1 MTNQLQPK
9 YRQILDQLTSDIV
22 MGLYVGGQRF
32 PSEAALVKRFGT
44 SRITV
49 GHAMRELQSKGF
61 IERIAGSGSY
71 VRERA
76 QERPDGPLFGL
87 VIPNLGETEIFGPI
101 CRAIAAAPNGRNEA
115 LRAHALLWPH
125 AERGP
130 QGKVEEAF
138 QLAKQC
144 VERGVSGVFFA
155 PLEMWEDGCGVN
167 RRVLDILERAGI
179 PVVLLDRRPGGSAGR
194 RRCDLVGIDNRWAGS
209 LATRHLIE
217 LGARRIGFVA
227 YQGQA
232 TTVEARME
240 GYRDALGERSS
251 QNGAHM
257 NAHMIWLAAR
267 EKMEAGRFRN
277 YDGLV
282 CANDRI
288 AGRVMQALLAR
299 GVRIPQDVR
308 MVGIDDVNYAALLP
322 VPLTTV
328 HQPCREI
335 GETALRM
342 MFDRIGHPRMPA
354 REVWLD
360 CWLVIRESCGAE
372 RSPDESPDE
381 RPNEPPDHSGE
392 PTIAS

>member
-1 MTNQLQPK
+1 MTDQQQPK
-9 YRQILDQLTSDIV
+9 YQQILDQLTKDIGT
-22 MGLYVGGQRF
+22 GLYVTGQRF
-32 PSEAALVKRFGT
+32 PSEAALVKRFGV

-49 GHAMRELQSKGF
+49 GHALRELQRNGL
-61 IERIAGSGSY
+61 IDRIAGSGSY

-76 QERPDGPLFGL
+76 HERLDTALFGL

-101 CRAIAAAPNGRNEA
+101 CRAIAAAPDGLARK
-115 LRAHALLWPH
+115 HALLWPH
-125 AERGP
+125 AEAGP
-130 QGKVEEAF
+130 EGKAAEVV
-138 QLAKQC
+138 QLAEQC
-144 VERGVSGVFFA
+144 VERRVSGVFFA
-155 PLEMWEDGCGVN
+155 PLEMWEDGRGVN
-167 RRVLDILERAGI
+167 HRVLKVLEEAGI
-179 PVVLLDRRPGGSAGR
+179 PVVLLDRRPERGAAR
-194 RRCDLVGIDNRWAGS
+194 TRCDLVGIDNRWAGY
-209 LATRHLIE
+209 LAARHLIE
-217 LGARRIGFVA
+217 LGARSIGFVA

-232 TTVEARME
+232 TTVELRIE
-240 GYRDALGERSS
+240 GYCDAVGEF
-251 QNGAHM
+251 
-257 NAHMIWLAAR
+257 LAPDGSRRVAPQMVWVGAR
-267 EKMEAGRFRN
+267 ERVEAQHFRH

-299 GVRIPQDVR
+299 GVRIPQDMR

-342 MFDRIGHPRMPA
+342 MFDRIEHPRMPA

-360 CWLVIRESCGAE
+360 CWLVVRESCGAE
-372 RSPDESPDE
+372 PPDQPA
-381 RPNEPPDHSGE
+381 EPPD

>member
-1 MTNQLQPK
+1 LHTVTDQLQPK
-9 YRQILDQLTSDIV
+9 YRQILDQLTRDIV
-22 MGLYVGGQRF
+22 MGLYVPGQRF
-32 PSEAALVKRFGT
+32 PSEAALVKRFGA

-49 GHAMRELQSKGF
+49 GHALRELQGNGF
-61 IERIAGSGSY
+61 IDRVAGSGSY

-101 CRAIAAAPNGRNEA
+101 CRAIAAAPISRGQPPRGRS
-115 LRAHALLWPH
+115 HALLWPH
-125 AERGP
+125 AEPGP
-130 QGKVEEAF
+130 QGKVEEAV

-167 RRVLDILERAGI
+167 RRVLDILERAGV
-179 PVVLLDRRPGGSAGR
+179 PVVLLDRRPGGSAAR
-194 RRCDLVGIDNRWAGS
+194 KRCDLVGIDNRWAGS

-217 LGARRIGFVA
+217 LGARRIAFVA

-232 TTVEARME
+232 TTVEARMQ
-240 GYRDALGERSS
+240 GYRDALGEPSPRL
-251 QNGAHM
+251 

-267 EKMEAGRFRN
+267 EKVEAGRFRH

-335 GETALRM
+335 GEAALRM
-342 MFDRIGHPRMPA
+342 MFDRIEHPRMPA

-360 CWLVIRESCGAE
+360 CWLVVRDSCGAE
-372 RSPDESPDE
+372 RPTDEAPDQSLDQP
-381 RPNEPPDHSGE
+381 GG